1 MASSRS
7 IEPVYVFKDGHL
19 SLSACFPWPGPDQL
33 GLDGFEESLHGGVVV
48 TIAFAAHRDPEP
60 MLARDFL
67 VVVRTILAAAV
78 GVMDAALWWSPQGNG
93 HVQGLDR
100 QVAFH
105 PVAGGCGEGQST
117 P

>member
-1 MASSRS
+1 
-7 IEPVYVFKDGHL
+7 
-19 SLSACFPWPGPDQL
+19 
-33 GLDGFEESLHGGVVV
+33 
-48 TIAFAAHRDPEP
+48 

-105 PVAGGCGEGQST
+105 PVADGPADDTPGMQIQNDGKIQPALACPDITDVTGLLGGRRMRAFAESPFLVWSVRGKVTVQ
-117 P
+117 